1 MKSRFRIRKFTL
13 ARLIL
18 LSLGLMNT
26 FAAFSKSKDVT
37 FLVNGVSCQLEQG
50 VLKVEFVTSD
60 IVRVQY
66 TGENVFKGNST
77 GICMPHVTR
86 SVRFTSGKEIDS
98 CVLKSDSL
106 IVKIDLNTGF
116 ISYLNTDGSLL
127 LREDGKLPRVGEK
140 KVMEHV
146 VYDEQSKR
154 IEKTADGD
162 KEVKNILRRDTI
174 GYTWKYR
181 INFDWQPL
189 EALYGFGSHMED
201 YMNLRGKELYLC
213 QHNLKAM
220 VPVLVSTNGY
230 GLLFDAGCG
239 MVFKDN
245 SEGSYVELEAAK
257 EIDYYFMKGR
267 TLDGVVANYRL
278 LTGASPMMPL
288 HLFGY
293 IQSKERYVSSD
304 DLINTLKEYRQRQI
318 PIDMIVQDWNYWPR
332 GQWGRMS
339 MDPKHY
345 SDKKKLADEIH
356 SLHARLMVS
365 IWPNAMNCPQ
375 HADFKQKNL
384 LLHSSAIYDAFN
396 PLARKLYWSY
406 AKNEFFD
413 NGFDAWW
420 CDASEPLDADW
431 THMGDH
437 YGDDSHKSRWEL
449 NTKLLSDVLGAE
461 RSQLYSLYHAMGIYE
476 NQRATSSDKRVVN
489 LTRSSYAGQ
498 QRYST
503 ITWNGD
509 TYASWN
515 SFARMIPAGL
525 NFMATGCPYWTVDI
539 GAFFTKK
546 GGQWFRKGDYNKG
559 VADMGYRE
567 LYTRMFQ
574 YGAFLPVFR
583 SHGTDTPREV
593 WRFGKPGEP
602 FYDSLIQM
610 IHLRYRL
617 LPYIYSLAGKVH
629 TDNYTITRALAFDF
643 ASDTQI
649 ADLKDEFMFGPAF
662 LVAPVT
668 TPMYYSVD
676 SQPLENVA
684 KTRQVYLPDGA
695 NWIDFW
701 TGKKYKG
708 GQRVTMEATIDRIP
722 LLVRQGA
729 IVPMGPVVQY
739 TSEKKDAAWEIR
751 IYPGADSSF
760 TVYEDEGDN
769 YNYEK
774 GVCSNFEIKWDDKK
788 KLLTISDRKGNY
800 PGMTQCRNLR
810 LVKVD
815 KNAGIG
821 VEESTGGKV
830 VKYEGKQL
838 KIRMK

>member
-1 MKSRFRIRKFTL
+1 MRKFTV
-13 ARLIL
+13 ARLLI
-18 LSLGLMNT
+18 LSLVVIMSPFT
-26 FAAFSKSKDVT
+26 AFSKDKDVT
-37 FLVNGVSCQLEQG
+37 FLENGMSCQLAQG
-50 VLKVEFVTSD
+50 ILKVEFVTSD

-66 TGENVFKGNST
+66 AERNVLKGNNT
-77 GICMPHVTR
+77 GVCVPRT
-86 SVRFTSGKEIDS
+86 SKPVRFVSKKKTDS
-98 CVLKSDSL
+98 CLLKSDSL
-106 IVKIDLNTGF
+106 IVKVDLNMGF
-116 ISYLNTDGSLL
+116 ISFFNRTGSLL

-140 KVMEHV
+140 KMMERV
-146 VYDEQSKR
+146 VYDERSKR
-154 IEKTADGD
+154 VEKTADGD
-162 KEVKNILRRDTI
+162 KEMKNILRRDTI
-174 GYTWKYR
+174 GHTWKYR
-181 INFDWQPL
+181 INFEWQPS
-189 EALYGFGSHMED
+189 EALYGLGSHMED

-245 SEGSYVELEAAK
+245 SDGSYVELEAAK
-257 EIDYYFMKGR
+257 QIDYYFMKGR

-288 HLFGY
+288 YLFGY

-318 PIDMIVQDWNYWPR
+318 PIDMIVQDWNYWPK

-339 MDPKHY
+339 MDPKY
-345 SDKKKLADEIH
+345 YPDKKKLVDEIH
-356 SLHARLMVS
+356 SLNAKLMVS

-375 HADFKQKNL
+375 HTDFKQKNL
-384 LLHSSAIYDAFN
+384 LLHSSPIYDAFN
-396 PLARKLYWSY
+396 PSARKLYWNY
-406 AKNEFFD
+406 AKKEFFD

-431 THMGDH
+431 TYMGDY
-437 YGDDSHKSRWEL
+437 YGSDNHKQRWEL
-449 NTKLLSDVLGAE
+449 NNKLLSDVLGAE
-461 RSQLYSLYHAMGIYE
+461 RSQLFSLYE
-476 NQRATSSDKRVVN
+476 NQRSTSRDKRVVN

-509 TYASWN
+509 THASWK
-515 SFARMIPAGL
+515 SFSQMIPAGL
-525 NFMATGCPYWTVDI
+525 NFMATGCPYWSVDI
-539 GAFFTKK
+539 GAFFTKR
-546 GGQWFRKGDYNKG
+546 GGQWFWKGDYNKG

-593 WRFGKPGEP
+593 WRFGKPSEP

-629 TDNYTITRALAFDF
+629 TDSYTITRALAFDF
-643 ASDTQI
+643 ASDTQVV
-649 ADLKDEFMFGPAF
+649 DLKDEFMFGPAL
-662 LVAPVT
+662 LVAPVI
-668 TPMYYSVD
+668 TPMYYSAD

-684 KTRQVYLPDGA
+684 KTRRVYLPHGT
-695 NWIDFW
+695 NWTDFW
-701 TGKKYKG
+701 TGEKYKG
-708 GQRVTMEATIDRIP
+708 GQWITVEATINRIP

-729 IVPMGPVVQY
+729 IIPMGQVMQY

-751 IYPGADSSF
+751 IYPGADASF

-769 YNYEK
+769 YNYEE
-774 GVCSNFEIKWDDKK
+774 GYHSNFVIKWDDKK
-788 KLLTISDRKGNY
+788 NTLSISKREGNY
-800 PGMTQCRNLR
+800 PGMVQCRNLR

-815 KNAGIG
+815 KNTGIG
-821 VEESTGGKV
+821 VEESTGGKI
-830 VKYEGKQL
+830 VKYEGKHL
-838 KIRMK
+838 KIKMK

>member
-1 MKSRFRIRKFTL
+1 
-13 ARLIL
+13 
-18 LSLGLMNT
+18 
-26 FAAFSKSKDVT
+26 
-37 FLVNGVSCQLEQG
+37 
-50 VLKVEFVTSD
+50 
-60 IVRVQY
+60 
-66 TGENVFKGNST
+66 
-77 GICMPHVTR
+77 
-86 SVRFTSGKEIDS
+86 
-98 CVLKSDSL
+98 
-106 IVKIDLNTGF
+106 
-116 ISYLNTDGSLL
+116 
-127 LREDGKLPRVGEK
+127 
-140 KVMEHV
+140 
-146 VYDEQSKR
+146 
-154 IEKTADGD
+154 
-162 KEVKNILRRDTI
+162 
-174 GYTWKYR
+174 
-181 INFDWQPL
+181 
-189 EALYGFGSHMED
+189 
-201 YMNLRGKELYLC
+201 
-213 QHNLKAM
+213 
-220 VPVLVSTNGY
+220 
-230 GLLFDAGCG
+230 
-239 MVFKDN
+239 
-245 SEGSYVELEAAK
+245 
-257 EIDYYFMKGR
+257 
-267 TLDGVVANYRL
+267 
-278 LTGASPMMPL
+278 
-288 HLFGY
+288 
-293 IQSKERYVSSD
+293 
-304 DLINTLKEYRQRQI
+304 
-318 PIDMIVQDWNYWPR
+318 
-332 GQWGRMS
+332 
-339 MDPKHY
+339 
-345 SDKKKLADEIH
+345 
-356 SLHARLMVS
+356 
-365 IWPNAMNCPQ
+365 
-375 HADFKQKNL
+375 
-384 LLHSSAIYDAFN
+384 
-396 PLARKLYWSY
+396 
-406 AKNEFFD
+406 
-413 NGFDAWW
+413 
-420 CDASEPLDADW
+420 
-431 THMGDH
+431 
-437 YGDDSHKSRWEL
+437 
-449 NTKLLSDVLGAE
+449 
-461 RSQLYSLYHAMGIYE
+461 
-476 NQRATSSDKRVVN
+476 
-489 LTRSSYAGQ
+489 
-498 QRYST
+498 
-503 ITWNGD
+503 
-509 TYASWN
+509 
-515 SFARMIPAGL
+515 
-525 NFMATGCPYWTVDI
+525 MATGCPYWTVDI

-774 GVCSNFEIKWDDKK
+774 GACSNFEIKWDDKK

-821 VEESTGGKV
+821 VEESTGGKI